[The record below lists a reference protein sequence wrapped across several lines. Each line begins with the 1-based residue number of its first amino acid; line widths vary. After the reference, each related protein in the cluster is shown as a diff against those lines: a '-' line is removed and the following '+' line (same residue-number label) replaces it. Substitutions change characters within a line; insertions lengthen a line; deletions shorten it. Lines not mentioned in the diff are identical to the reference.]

1 MRSVRDRAWPEEAS
15 PAEPS
20 RAEPACAR
28 ALSAPSP
35 SRPRDPVLKP
45 RAPFCLR
52 AKKEGKEQSRAN
64 FPLLSLSR
72 KESERKTTSVDYLRR
87 RRERLGGQAA
97 VAGRRVVPASGGRL
111 AVRRPSWPYLPTYRL
126 PSGTQA
132 EHQSLASESNHRPHT
147 SSSRFFLHRA
157 GLEGGAG
164 GCSTQSRND
173 MDATSQFLS
182 LGICLTITTTI

>member
-1 MRSVRDRAWPEEAS
+1 MRSVRDRAWPG
-15 PAEPS
+15 PRRPHLPC

-87 RRERLGGQAA
+87 RREVGGTSRSGGAESGARQWRK
-97 VAGRRVVPASGGRL
+97 AGREETEL
-111 AVRRPSWPYLPTYRL
+111 ALPTYL
-126 PSGTQA
+126 PFAIRNTGRAPKPGQRIKPP
-132 EHQSLASESNHRPHT
+132 ASH
-147 SSSRFFLHRA
+147 
-157 GLEGGAG
+157 
-164 GCSTQSRND
+164 
-173 MDATSQFLS
+173 QFLPLLPPQGGTGGRS
-182 LGICLTITTTI
+182 WGLFHPESKRMLDLCIFTTSPS